1 VLDDNALWRRCENAW
16 AQWLESDGCAV
27 TRLTDAT
34 SNTPHSGAPLITIGG
49 RQHRAPDL
57 LATRSGSSQYW
68 EVKTRSR
75 SEVDPLTGQRTHW
88 MSHDAFRDYLTVSRA
103 AQMRVWVVLYEAPS
117 SASPGR
123 WLRSDV
129 RRLAEVGS
137 VTERRGSGGQV
148 VKAWSW
154 PVSEMEVV
162 EGPVLDVATEQV
174 PLLPREGEG
183 EERDEAVDDLE
194 PIEKSLRRRRGAPK
208 EHAEPSPTIEVEET
222 SSKSPS
228 GADRTGLPHWLD
240 EEPALALDVLRRS
253 LGMPHFPRYSVLH
266 VGDDVDVDELFG
278 LMHYGIRVFLV
289 TSTEPTLQMTDVELT
304 AFKES
309 RLLEWAVV
317 AEASGCSAWVV
328 DGAWPT
334 DLTEEAKRAV
344 EAADDSGGVNLA
356 QYRVVH
362 APEAS
367 DLMVTAGA
375 GTGKT
380 ETMSERIVYLL
391 ATSGSHET
399 AVGSH
404 PVDLRADE
412 IALIT
417 FTRES
422 AAEMRHRVARTLL
435 LRQRLCRRCAL
446 PVLAWMLQLA
456 SSDIVTIHSL
466 AKRLAASSAGVLGLG
481 PEFRV
486 ARRTLEIREA
496 TYRALSEPLSALIK
510 QHPNRVPP
518 AYEWVRHV
526 QAVWDALENNGVDL
540 LRLGSATDS
549 TAEVEWG
556 ASPSSGLD
564 AAIVET
570 THSVLIEVSRQVR
583 AMCLTDQT
591 LPTNQLVPAATAA
604 LNKQD
609 DAPVRQY
616 RYVFV
621 DEFQDT
627 DAAQMELILSLRQKL
642 DCRLLVVGDAK
653 QGIYRFRG
661 AEGNAFEE
669 MERRVAGRGLPAMS
683 SYPLTR
689 NFRSG
694 KRLLA
699 SLHPHFS
706 AWGGKKLLPYEPKD
720 QLRAKQQP
728 TDASSAVVLEG
739 ISSNDTAAEA
749 AARVSR
755 WRTLHEGTSV
765 GVLCRQ
771 NWQAVK
777 VQEEVRKLGIP
788 CELRVGG
795 SFYESPAVRELRV
808 LLEAVADPLDDAAL
822 LELCETRWAAGILHG
837 EPPVDVPVVTWGEP
851 AEAPMLWAARFA
863 SASATGSFTRDDLD
877 PLRQRLGNLGM
888 MLRTMPVLAWVVEC
902 ARTFRPEAC
911 SLPETDDETERVRYG
926 RCFDHLVTLMDGQFR
941 DSPTTLERLLSWLRL
956 QIATNRFEDEP
967 EGDTDG
973 KVVALTVHKSKGLEF
988 DRVIVPFTGV
998 TFGPPRSVTTRT
1010 SVLRPPG
1017 ATPRLL
1023 WRWTLN
1029 RGSRYETDF
1038 SNVPLARQQEWH
1050 VDDADTAKEEAR
1062 LLYVAMTR
1070 ARDELILFVD
1080 PRTKDGVS
1088 SPTSWAELLK
1098 AGG

>member
-1 VLDDNALWRRCENAW
+1 MFDEAALWRRCENAW
-16 AQWLESDGCAV
+16 AGWLESDGYAV

-49 RQHRAPDL
+49 REHRAPDL

-75 SEVDPLTGQRTHW
+75 SEVDHLTGQRTHW
-88 MSHDAFRDYLTVSRA
+88 MGHDAFRDYLTVSRS

-117 SASPGR
+117 AATPGR

-129 RRLAEVGS
+129 RHLAEVGS
-137 VTERRGSGGQV
+137 VTERRGSGGQM

-162 EGPVLDVATEQV
+162 KGPMLDVPSEQV

-183 EERDEAVDDLE
+183 LDGPSDDLE
-194 PIEKSLRRRRGAPK
+194 PIEKSLRRRRRRPEDK
-208 EHAEPSPTIEVEET
+208 TEPTPPIEHSEIGNASPEDLAV
-222 SSKSPS
+222 S
-228 GADRTGLPHWLD
+228 GMAHWLD
-240 EEPALALDVLRRS
+240 GEPALALDVLRRS
-253 LGMPHFPRYSVLH
+253 LGMPHFPRYSVMY
-266 VGDDVDVDELFG
+266 VGDDIDVDELFG
-278 LMHYGIRVFLV
+278 LMQYGIRVFLV
-289 TSTEPTLQMTDVELT
+289 TSAEPNLQMTLEEIT

-309 RLLEWAVV
+309 RLLECGV
-317 AEASGCSAWVV
+317 ADEAAGCSTWVV
-328 DGAWPT
+328 DGAWPA
-334 DLTEEAKRAV
+334 DLTDQAKRAV
-344 EAADDSGGVNLA
+344 EAVDESGAVNLA
-356 QYRVVH
+356 QYRIVH
-362 APEAS
+362 ASATS

-422 AAEMRHRVARTLL
+422 AAEMRHRVSRTLL

-486 ARRTLEIREA
+486 ARRTLEVREA

-510 QHPNRVPP
+510 QHPNKVPP

-540 LRLGSATDS
+540 LRLGAPIGSS
-549 TAEVEWG
+549 TEVGWG
-556 ASPSSGLD
+556 ASPSSGLE
-564 AAIVET
+564 ATIVET
-570 THSVLIEVSRQVR
+570 THSVLTKVAREVR
-583 AMCLTDQT
+583 AMCLSEQT

-609 DAPVRQY
+609 DAPVRRY

-669 MERRVAGRGLPAMS
+669 MERRVTDRGLPAMS
-683 SYPLTR
+683 PYPLTR

-694 KRLLA
+694 TRLLD

-706 AWGGKKLLPYEPKD
+706 TWGGKKLLPYGHGD
-720 QLRAKQQP
+720 QLRPHQQP
-728 TDASSAVVLEG
+728 TDLSSEVELEE
-739 ISSNDTAAEA
+739 ITSNDTPAEA
-749 AARVSR
+749 AARVAR

-777 VQEEVRKLGIP
+777 VQEEVRNLGIP

-808 LLEAVADPLDDAAL
+808 LLEAVADPLDDAAI
-822 LELCETRWAAGILHG
+822 LELCETRWAAGIMHG
-837 EPPVDVPVVTWGEP
+837 EPPVDVPVATWGE
-851 AEAPMLWAARFA
+851 AVEAPVSWAARFA
-863 SASATGSFTRDDLD
+863 SAAATGSFSRDDLD
-877 PLRQRLGNLGM
+877 PIRQRLGSLGM

-911 SLPETDDETERVRYG
+911 SLPATDDETERVRYG

-967 EGDTDG
+967 EGETDG

-998 TFGPPRSVTTRT
+998 KFGPPRSVTTRT
-1010 SVLRPPG
+1010 SVLRSPG
-1017 ATPRLL
+1017 ETPRLL

-1088 SPTSWAELLK
+1088 SPTSWAELLE
-1098 AGG
+1098 AGN